1 MFNQVEEWILLILSE
16 SFWVNLLDQFR
27 DFGPLAPIFL
37 AMLESFIPALPLIAI
52 VTFSTGAFGPYFGF
66 LFSYI
71 GSLGGSILVFLL
83 IRKVVKPYF
92 MHWVPKRKNLDRWMR
107 WVSRQTPDTIIMLS
121 AMPFTPSSLLN
132 LTFGLSE
139 FLAMKYIVS
148 IALGKFIMIGAMAM
162 FGHTMIRSLGDPWV
176 LLGLGMIYLVVHLLY
191 RNIKAKAKLN
201 EIEDEKKEE

>member
-1 MFNQVEEWILLILSE
+1 E
-16 SFWVNLLDQFR
+16 QFR
-27 DFGPLAPIFL
+27 DFGPLAPVFL
-37 AMLESFIPALPLIAI
+37 ALVESFIPALPLIAI

-83 IRKVVKPYF
+83 IRKIVKPYF
-92 MHWVPKRKNLDRWMR
+92 MHWVPKRKNLNRWMH

-139 FLAMKYIVS
+139 FVAMKYIVS
-148 IALGKFIMIGAMAM
+148 IAIGKFIMIGAMAM

-176 LLGLGMIYLVVHLLY
+176 LLGLGLIYLVVHLLY
-191 RNIKAKAKLN
+191 RRIKVKAKLD